1 MTRPGAGLLPGGLD
15 GIVSRG
21 LLKSKVVKISC
32 LFRSILRSSILN
44 DQPFSAERKNGHFSV
59 IPARTGS
66 VVILGHFFD
75 TEDMYFN
82 KDFHNSPNFLSSE
95 YCSACANW

>member
-66 VVILGHFFD
+66 VVILGHFFMAR
-75 TEDMYFN
+75 TVPPSFVEN
-82 KDFHNSPNFLSSE
+82 GPKLRVLIPLS
-95 YCSACANW
+95 

>member
-66 VVILGHFFD
+66 VVLLGHFLMARTVPPSFV
-75 TEDMYFN
+75 EIGP
-82 KDFHNSPNFLSSE
+82 KLRVVAPLS
-95 YCSACANW
+95 CH